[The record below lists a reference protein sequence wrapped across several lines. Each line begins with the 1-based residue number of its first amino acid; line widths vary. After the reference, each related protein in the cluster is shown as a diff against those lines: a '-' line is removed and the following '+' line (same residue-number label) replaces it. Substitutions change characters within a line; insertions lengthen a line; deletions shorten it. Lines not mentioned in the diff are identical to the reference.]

1 MHAMSTSHP
10 PTAMRFRRMSRASA
24 AAAFSTAAL
33 PLVAL
38 ALVVGATRPL
48 AAAPTSVKPAP
59 PAAKVVVA
67 RLDTII
73 HPVAAEFVAKTLA
86 RADAERAAAVVL
98 EIDTPGGLMASTGD
112 ITRAILQAKTPVVCW
127 VGPQGARAASAGFY
141 VLMSCDVAAMAPGT
155 NTGAA
160 HPVGG
165 QGEDIAGTMGKKV
178 EQDAAAQIRS
188 LAARHGRNVELAQA
202 AVVESRSF
210 TADEALQGKLV
221 ELVSPS
227 LPALLQAL
235 DGRAVKKGEGAARPL
250 ATAGARV
257 DEVEMG
263 KVQRFLAVL
272 VHPNVAY
279 LLLAFG
285 MLGLYFEVATPG
297 AVLPGVIGATSL
309 VLGFYA
315 LSVLPVSY
323 AGVAL
328 LLLAALFFLAEIKVT
343 SYGLLTVAGTVCLV
357 LGSLMLFESPE
368 PALRVSRSIIAGV
381 AASAIVAALFLMTL
395 VLRTHRA
402 KVSTGAAGLVGER
415 GVARSALQPKGRV
428 FVHGELWKAVSE
440 PHAPAGATV
449 EVVAMDDMTLRVRPL
464 QATSSPSAA
473 PISAG
478 G

>member
-1 MHAMSTSHP
+1 MSTSHP
-10 PTAMRFRRMSRASA
+10 PTAMRPRRTSRAA
-24 AAAFSTAAL
+24 GAAAFHAAA
-33 PLVAL
+33 VAL
-38 ALVVGATRPL
+38 AAIALFIAAAPL
-48 AAAPTSVKPAP
+48 AAAPAKPSP
-59 PAAKVVVA
+59 KVVVA

-98 EIDTPGGLMASTGD
+98 EVDTPGGLMASTGD

-202 AVVESRSF
+202 AVVDSRSF

-221 ELVSPS
+221 ELVAPS
-227 LPALLQAL
+227 LPSLLRAL
-235 DGRAVKKGEGAARPL
+235 DGRAVRKGEQPPKPL
-250 ATAGARV
+250 ATAGARL

-285 MLGLYFEVATPG
+285 MLGLYFEIATPG
-297 AVLPGVIGATSL
+297 AVLPGVLGATCL

-328 LLLAALFFLAEIKVT
+328 LLLAALFFLAEIKIT

-415 GVARSALQPKGRV
+415 GVAKSALQPKGRV
-428 FVHGELWKAVSE
+428 FVHGELWMAVAE
-440 PHAPAGATV
+440 PHAPAGAQV

-464 QATSSPSAA
+464 QATPSPAA
-473 PISAG
+473 VP
-478 G
+478 